1 MPGFQWIFLGF
12 LHYFIFANSATSSM
26 RVKINFRIKLIP
38 GQDDLFSQA
47 IFILTNDKALN
58 ILFI

>member
-1 MPGFQWIFLGF
+1 
-12 LHYFIFANSATSSM
+12 M

-47 IFILTNDKALN
+47 IFILKNDKALN
-58 ILFI
+58 IYLFNALQDTRSIDLF